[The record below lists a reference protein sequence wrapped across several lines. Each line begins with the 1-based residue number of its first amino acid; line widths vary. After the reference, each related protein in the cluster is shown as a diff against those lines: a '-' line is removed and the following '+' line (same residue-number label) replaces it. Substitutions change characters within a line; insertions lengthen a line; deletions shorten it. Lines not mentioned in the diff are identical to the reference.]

1 MSKKAEYEVDFDRL
15 FEENYTRLYYYALNI
30 INNDEEAKDI
40 VSNVFEYVLLN
51 YHLIDTTTSIRP
63 LLYKLVKSKCIDLLR
78 RQGVKEKYDAYILS
92 EFNIS
97 EEYVYEEHDLMITN
111 ILNTIESFPPQT
123 RTVFRLCFLDGK
135 KYKEI
140 AEELDISTNTV
151 KAHIMKALQLLRGK
165 YNS

>member
-1 MSKKAEYEVDFDRL
+1 MSKKAENKVDFDRL

-30 INNDEEAKDI
+30 INNDEDAKDI
-40 VSNVFEYVLLN
+40 VSNVFEYILLN
-51 YHLIDTTTSIRP
+51 NRSIDTSTSITP
-63 LLYKLVKSKCIDLLR
+63 LLYKLVKSKCVDLLR

-92 EFNIS
+92 ESDVS
-97 EEYVYEEHDLMITN
+97 EEYVYEEHDLMINN
-111 ILNTIESFPPQT
+111 ILDTIDSFPPQT
-123 RTVFRLCFLDGK
+123 RIVFRLCFLQGK

-165 YNS
+165 FNS